1 MIRKNIQTASGHF
14 SIGPDAVCVADTLH
28 ATFIINK
35 NNARNCFLSGAKGV
49 LGYLRAPFGRDV
61 LDGSWEMHVATGD
74 G

>member
-1 MIRKNIQTASGHF
+1 MIRKNNKTASGP
-14 SIGPDAVCVADTLH
+14 IEKWPDAVCVADTLH
-28 ATFIINK
+28 ATFINK

-61 LDGSWEMHVATGD
+61 LDGSWETHVATGD